1 MPKAVVCRELGPP
14 ERLRLETFASVPLAP
29 GQVRVAIQ
37 AAGINFPD
45 ILMAAGEYQL
55 KPELPFTPGVEAA
68 GDVIEV
74 DGAADGVA
82 VGDRVIVKMRYG
94 AYADEAVVAP
104 SQLTPLPSTFDYAEG
119 ATFLAGHSTAYHAL
133 IDRGQIRPG
142 EVLLVHGAGG
152 GVGLAAVEIGKL
164 LGASV
169 IAAAS
174 SEEKLAV
181 AQARGADHPVLYG
194 REPFRDAVKRITD
207 GRGADVV
214 FDPVGG
220 EIFEDSL
227 RCIAWGARI
236 LVIGFTGGIGLAR
249 TNLLDQGR
257 ERARRPRWR
266 GGAEKSSACRS
277 ADQGVAGLG
286 GGRKDPP
293 PHLAPAAAGRLCAGN
308 AALDRPQGH
317 RTRGVD
323 DAVVCP
329 SCPAKAGHPVLRGFS
344 IQSLPSVI
352 TGSPLSRVMTA

>member
-14 ERLRLETFASVPLAP
+14 ECLRLESFAPTPLP
-29 GQVRVAIQ
+29 KGDVRVAVH

-68 GDVIEV
+68 GEV
-74 DGAADGVA
+74 TEIGEGVTGFT
-82 VGDRVIVKMRYG
+82 VGDRVIVKMRHG
-94 AYADEAVVAP
+94 AYADEAMVSP
-104 SQLTPLPSTFDYAEG
+104 SQLIPLPSTFDYAEG
-119 ATFLAGHSTAYHAL
+119 ATFLAAHGTAYHGL
-133 IDRGQIRPG
+133 IDRGQVRPG

-152 GVGLAAVEIGKL
+152 GVGLAAVEIGKM
-164 LGASV
+164 LGATV

-181 AQARGADHPVLYG
+181 AQARGADHLVLYA

-220 EIFEDSL
+220 EVFENSL

-249 TNLLDQGR
+249 TNLVLIKGASVLGVRAGEAVRKNPALGEVRLRALTEWAEAGKIRPNVSHRMPLENYAQAMRLLIDRKAIGR
-257 ERARRPRWR
+257 
-266 GGAEKSSACRS
+266 
-277 ADQGVAGLG
+277 VALMM
-286 GGRKDPP
+286 R
-293 PHLAPAAAGRLCAGN
+293 
-308 AALDRPQGH
+308 
-317 RTRGVD
+317 
-323 DAVVCP
+323 
-329 SCPAKAGHPVLRGFS
+329 
-344 IQSLPSVI
+344 
-352 TGSPLSRVMTA
+352 